1 MRNGAGGRPVRRT
14 IYLPDDLNAQV
25 DAYLADHPGMTLS
38 SLVRNL
44 LEARVKPRNPEA
56 ILKLK
61 GLVKHASMGAREF
74 DEYPFGR
81 HER

>member
-1 MRNGAGGRPVRRT
+1 MRRT
-14 IYLPDDLNAQV
+14 IYLPDDLNVRV
-25 DAYLADHPGMTLS
+25 DAYLEAHPGTTLS
-38 SLVRNL
+38 SLVREL
-44 LEARVKPRNPEA
+44 LEKRVKPRNPEA

-81 HER
+81 RER